1 MSISFPREVANLAP
15 RYGNLMHMYMQHD
28 SVLCIQIMI
37 RKLVCLSF
45 YDPQCSRCHTH
56 CTPICTHLFPPINYE
71 QPANV
76 RKDGN
81 VLWSGTGLQSQLLPY
96 RLSPVAE
103 ARNILHPSHRPPDC
117 CRLLGRPLRPPRCTA
132 SFRCVA
138 PGAHRDGL
146 DDGGVEIPVVVRCPQ
161 ANIVDKVPTG
171 SRVTSDGCI

>member
-28 SVLCIQIMI
+28 SVLCIQTMI
-37 RKLVCLSF
+37 RKLVYLSF
-45 YDPQCSRCHTH
+45 YDPQCGRCHTH
-56 CTPICTHLFPPINYE
+56 CTSICTPLFPPINE

-76 RKDGN
+76 RKYGN

-138 PGAHRDGL
+138 PGGASGWIGRW
-146 DDGGVEIPVVVRCPQ
+146 RRR
-161 ANIVDKVPTG
+161 NTRRRSMSTG
-171 SRVTSDGCI
+171 EYRGQGSDWKSSYE